1 MSGPLGANSNTILIT
16 DDGAPAEACW
26 CMARTKEEY
35 RLRGQLYF
43 IGSPESMDS
52 ASVPPPWGSK
62 DWGFWENAR
71 QQVWRSLSTDE
82 QTRFNGKSR
91 AGDAGDSEMMDDG
104 KCGYRNFGLLL
115 LDVDSVEHTVM
126 GEDLL
131 PELKMRYHVVV
142 PKRTYGRI
150 TGLHWQVEGTRF
162 E

>member
-1 MSGPLGANSNTILIT
+1 MP
-16 DDGAPAEACW
+16 
-26 CMARTKEEY
+26 RTKEEY

-52 ASVPPPWGSK
+52 ASVPPPWGPK

-71 QQVWRSLSTDE
+71 QQVWQYLSPEE
-82 QTRFNGKSR
+82 QARFIGQSDV
-91 AGDAGDSEMMDDG
+91 GGEMYGQDG
-104 KCGYRNFGLLL
+104 GQAKRGYRNFGLLL

-126 GEDLL
+126 GEGLL
-131 PELKMRYHVVV
+131 PALKMRYHVVV
-142 PKRTYGRI
+142 PRRTYGRI